1 MYMNKQF
8 KRISV
13 MEEVYEGTKK
23 ELLNKQNNQGAIQR
37 NSINSIILQKY

>member
-8 KRISV
+8 KWIHV
-13 MEEVYEGTKK
+13 MEEVYAGAKK

-37 NSINSIILQKY
+37 NSINSIILPKY